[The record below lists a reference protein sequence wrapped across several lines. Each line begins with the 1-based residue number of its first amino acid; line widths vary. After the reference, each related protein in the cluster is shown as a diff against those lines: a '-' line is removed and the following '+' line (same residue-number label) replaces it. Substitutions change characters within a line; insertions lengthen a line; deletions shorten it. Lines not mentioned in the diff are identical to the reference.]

1 VAEDERRRG
10 ASRTSLR
17 WRLAFI
23 TTAIVGLI
31 VCLGV
36 LGLYQLMHQMA
47 LADLGR
53 RGDMAAQQLADQVRR
68 GSGSGEKITEV
79 TGFYLLQVVDPQG
92 RVVAYSPAM
101 RGRPPMSSFRPAED
115 DEPDHEIIRLS
126 GYEVPIFLTAIRVP
140 TAEGHYAVLAGA
152 PMTVMAQTERAFGLF
167 MIVLVP
173 VVVVGVWWIVW
184 RAVDRVLRPFDRMR
198 RELSQISGGQMSRR
212 VTVPDTDDEVAD
224 LAREVNVTLERLQ
237 RFVEGQRKFVADAS
251 HELRSPLTALRTQL
265 ELALAHPEDEDWPAV
280 AMAALSDADRLQR
293 VVTDVL
299 TLAKLDAGVHGE
311 REPVDLGELA
321 RTEATERLRRV
332 PVHVHVQDVANPV
345 IVHGSRTQLMRVLTN
360 LLDNAERHTRTHI
373 RILVYRDGPEAVL
386 EVADDGAGIPAQD
399 RERVFQRFTRL
410 PESRERDAHGSG
422 LGLPIARDIVT
433 AHGGTLTA
441 GESKEGGALL
451 VMRLP
456 LKDEGPSTP

>member
-1 VAEDERRRG
+1 MVGDERRWT
-10 ASRTSLR
+10 SRTSLR

-23 TTAIVGLI
+23 TTAIVALI
-31 VCLGV
+31 VCPGA
-36 LGLYQLMHQMA
+36 LGLYQLMHRMA
-47 LADLGR
+47 LTDLDR

-68 GSGSGEKITEV
+68 GSARGETITQV
-79 TGFYLLQVVDPQG
+79 TGFYLLQVIDPQG
-92 RVVAYSPAM
+92 RVVAYSPVM

-115 DEPDHEIIRLS
+115 EEPDHEIIRLS
-126 GYEVPIFLTAIRVP
+126 EYEVPIYLTAIRVP
-140 TAEGHYAVLAGA
+140 TTEGRYTVLAGS
-152 PMTVMAQTERAFGLF
+152 PMTVMTQTERAFGLF
-167 MIVLVP
+167 TVVLIP
-173 VVVVGVWWIVW
+173 VVLAGVWVIAW
-184 RAVDRVLRPFDRMR
+184 RSVDRALRPLEQMR
-198 RELSQISGGQMSRR
+198 RELSQVTGGRMSRR
-212 VTVPDTDDEVAD
+212 VTVPDTEDEVAD
-224 LAREVNVTLERLQ
+224 LAREVNVTLDRLQ

-265 ELALAHPEDEDWPAV
+265 ELALEHPGDEDWPTV

-299 TLAKLDAGVHGE
+299 TLARLDAGVQGE

-345 IVHGSRTQLMRVLTN
+345 IVHASRTQLVRVLTN

-373 RILVYRDGPEAVL
+373 QIAVYRDGPEAVL
-386 EVADDGAGIPAQD
+386 EVADDGAGIPVQD
-399 RERVFQRFTRL
+399 RERVFQRFVRF
-410 PESRERDAHGSG
+410 PESHERDPNGSG

-441 GESKEGGALL
+441 EESKEGGALL

-456 LKDEGPSTP
+456 LKDEVPSGP